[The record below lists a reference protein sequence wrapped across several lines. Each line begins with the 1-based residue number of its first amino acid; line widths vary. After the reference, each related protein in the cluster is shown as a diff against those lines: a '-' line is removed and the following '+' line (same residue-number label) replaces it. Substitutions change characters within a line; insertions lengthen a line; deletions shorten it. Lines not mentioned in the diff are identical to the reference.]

1 MCLLFAS
8 KKKLHTMEN
17 KLILVFP
24 DRHVEIETL
33 SVIPRIGEFLQR
45 GTQRL
50 RVITVTYDNHVNSSE
65 DEMSIT
71 LEVKPVRLNRS
82 KNKSPNRQL
91 P

>member
-1 MCLLFAS
+1 
-8 KKKLHTMEN
+8 MEN